1 MAVIS
6 PSAAKTAATT
16 PSTPSPAAT
25 TPAATTKSATAIN
38 ADFQTFLK
46 LLTTQM
52 QNQDPLKPLDSTEF
66 VAQLASFS
74 AVEQQVQSND
84 KLDGILDAL
93 GGSSAG
99 GLAAWIGREVR
110 ATSAA
115 EFNGKPIEVSTTPV
129 EGADKATLLVTNAFG
144 TVVAERSV
152 DPKAAEV
159 TWDGTTDD
167 GTTAASGSYTF
178 KVNSYSGT
186 NLLKTTDGS
195 VYSKVA
201 EVAIEDGVAT
211 LVTEGGT
218 KVPLANVTG
227 VR

>member
-1 MAVIS
+1 MAVTS
-6 PSAAKTAATT
+6 PSAATSAATTAAT
-16 PSTPSPAAT
+16 SAAT
-25 TPAATTKSATAIN
+25 SAASSTKPATAIN

-84 KLDGILDAL
+84 KLDDILGAL

-110 ATSAA
+110 AASAA
-115 EFNGKPIEVSTTPV
+115 EFDGKPIEVATTPV
-129 EGADKATLLVTNAFG
+129 NGADKATLLVTNAFG

-152 DPKAAEV
+152 DPKATEV
-159 TWDGTTDD
+159 TWDGTTND

-178 KVNSYSGT
+178 KVRSYNGT
-186 NLLKTTDGS
+186 NLVGTTDGA

-218 KVPLANVTG
+218 KVPLSNVTG

>member
-1 MAVIS
+1 MAVTS
-6 PSAAKTAATT
+6 PSAATTAPATSSTTTTKAAT
-16 PSTPSPAAT
+16 S
-25 TPAATTKSATAIN
+25 TKSATAIN

-99 GLAAWIGREVR
+99 GLAAWIGRDVR

-115 EFNGKPIEVSTTPV
+115 DFSGKPIEVTTKPV
-129 EGADKATLLVTNAFG
+129 SGADKATLLVTNAFG

-152 DPKAAEV
+152 DPKATEV
-159 TWDGTTDD
+159 TWDGTTDS

-178 KVNSYSGT
+178 KVRSYSGT
-186 NLLKTTDGS
+186 NLLGTSDGA

-201 EVAIEDGVAT
+201 EVSIEDGVAT
-211 LVTEGGT
+211 LVTESGT

>member
-1 MAVIS
+1 MAVTS
-6 PSAAKTAATT
+6 TTGATTTTTTTPTTTTAA
-16 PSTPSPAAT
+16 S
-25 TPAATTKSATAIN
+25 TTKSATAIN

-84 KLDGILDAL
+84 KLDDILGAL

-110 ATSAA
+110 AASAA
-115 EFNGKPIEVSTTPV
+115 EFDGKPVEVTTTPV
-129 EGADKATLLVTNAFG
+129 TGADKATLLVTNAFG

-152 DPKAAEV
+152 DPKATEIS
-159 TWDGTTDD
+159 WDGTTDA

-178 KVNSYSGT
+178 KVRSYSGT
-186 NLLKTTDGS
+186 NLLGTSDGA
-195 VYSKVA
+195 VYSKIA

-218 KVPLANVTG
+218 KVPLADVTG

>member
-1 MAVIS
+1 MAVTS
-6 PSAAKTAATT
+6 PSAAT
-16 PSTPSPAAT
+16 STPT
-25 TPAATTKSATAIN
+25 TAPTSNASASSTKSATAIN

-84 KLDGILDAL
+84 KLDNILEAL

-115 EFNGKPIEVSTTPV
+115 DFKGKPIEVTTTPV
-129 EGADKATLLVTNAFG
+129 AGADKATLVVTNAFG
-144 TVVAERSV
+144 TVVAERSI
-152 DPKAAEV
+152 DPKAS
-159 TWDGTTDD
+159 TISWDGTTDA
-167 GTTAASGSYTF
+167 GTAAASGSYTF
-178 KVNSYSGT
+178 KVKSYNGT
-186 NLLKTTDGS
+186 NLVGTADGA

-201 EVAIEDGVAT
+201 EVAIDNGVAT

-218 KVPLANVTG
+218 RVPLSNVTG